1 MLSQHSVIETT
12 LRSAE
17 DAHNRET
24 FYFTGVLIGDHTTL
38 NVETDLDP
46 ASGSL
51 IPLVLYG
58 VIVRSV
64 EGVTPAARKWYAYR
78 VVGGEVL
85 NPSGSQI
92 YLRQG
97 AFRFKMT
104 LTLPAEYV
112 TSADELVEWAV
123 ERSFTLGVEFR
134 ATKIV
139 GVIETEYA
147 DPWGSTV
154 HYKDIPAI
162 DAVGTAGTLTYV
174 AYEDATGVDAL
185 TCPADLAPRRLFR
198 MWWQNQV
205 NASELSYDPT
215 TPLSNPDTDALAIWT
230 QMGETDP
237 DRQLAVNAFVKA
249 QKRDG
254 LWKNCE
260 YMAIFHND
268 TWAKCALEWR
278 NLSAT
283 LTKVGN
289 CFSALNG
296 ISGSA
301 SGYVDS
307 GFIPSAATK
316 ITQNSAELIVFAK
329 YLPAT
334 GTNEGVLA
342 GCQDTSGDGF
352 TIDCSGTSGNINY
365 AINSTTSA
373 STAAGV
379 RDNGLIVAKRVD
391 NNSVRLYTRDYQ
403 QHADNSTNSTGLST
417 RPVYV
422 GARNNDGTAD
432 KFTPATVA
440 AMFVYPELSDAKHTK
455 LLRNLQTYMTAV
467 Y

>member
-1 MLSQHSVIETT
+1 MLQDWSTQTGTVRKVSTTTQRMVYYFLGAMSGDASAVSV
-12 LRSAE
+12 R
-17 DAHNRET
+17 D
-24 FYFTGVLIGDHTTL
+24 
-38 NVETDLDP
+38 DLDP
-46 ASGSL
+46 TNPTLGL
-51 IPLVLYG
+51 FPNILWG
-58 VIVRSV
+58 IIVRQDTPTVTTSTKYYAYKIINGKQIGGAV
-64 EGVTPAARKWYAYR
+64 ELKLKNNAARFS
-78 VVGGEVL
+78 L
-85 NPSGSQI
+85 S
-92 YLRQG
+92 
-97 AFRFKMT
+97 
-104 LTLPAEYV
+104 LTLPTDYV
-112 TSADELVEWAV
+112 ADTDPTIEWAV
-123 ERSFTLGVEFR
+123 ERLFTPQVAFAAYSG
-134 ATKIV
+134 T
-139 GVIETEYA
+139 
-147 DPWGSTV
+147 STV
-154 HYKDIPAI
+154 LTSGFSLTPETGEDVFIANS
-162 DAVGTAGTLTYV
+162 VGTAATITFVELEDQLSPTDTVDDYAESFD
-174 AYEDATGVDAL
+174 AYKL
-185 TCPADLAPRRLFR
+185 YR
-198 MWWQNQV
+198 MWWQNKV
-205 NASELSYDPT
+205 KTDELTYDVT
-215 TPLSNPDTDALAIWT
+215 EVTNIDLDAQAIIT
-230 QMGETDP
+230 AMGETDP
-237 DRQLAVNAFVKA
+237 DRERAVNVFVRA

-296 ISGSA
+296 VTGTL

-329 YLPAT
+329 YLTAT

-422 GARNNDGTAD
+422 GARNNDGVAD